1 MASDQASAAQPPSAE
16 PTSSASPDAA
26 KYERGHWFYR
36 QTFPSRNGSTTR
48 WFPSTRYSKS
58 ALEQMAPLRARWSSN
73 LHAQD
78 LPHSAVAAVVAA
90 AVSLVPESVEQTLN
104 AHLLR
109 CAYAEVA
116 AVAALSEGLPSSLAL
131 ATC

>member
-1 MASDQASAAQPPSAE
+1 
-16 PTSSASPDAA
+16 
-26 KYERGHWFYR
+26 
-36 QTFPSRNGSTTR
+36 
-48 WFPSTRYSKS
+48 
-58 ALEQMAPLRARWSSN
+58 MAPLRASWNSN

-104 AHLLR
+104 EHLLR

-116 AVAALSEGLPSSLAL
+116 TVEALSGALPASLAL